1 MVRIIK
7 PEYVH
12 LFTNVAQIVP
22 ISGDEIL
29 RRAELE
35 GMNPLE
41 WMEERTMPYNKDY
54 YLVTGVTRDHVK
66 YTSCCPKMVKGG
78 EYQTIRILAT
88 DPVDAEKTAL
98 KASDLG
104 EILIVRKE
112 FGYPGLE
119 TIDSGAEG

>member
-54 YLVTGVTRDHVK
+54 YLVTGITRDHLE
-66 YTSCCPKMVKGG
+66 YCSCCPKMVKGG
-78 EYQTIRILAT
+78 NYETIRILAVS
-88 DPVDAEKTAL
+88 PEDAEATAL
-98 KASDLG
+98 KDSNLG
-104 EILIVRKE
+104 EVLVVRKE
-112 FGYPGLE
+112 FGYPGLT
-119 TIDSGAEG
+119 TIDSAT